1 VNAGLVI
8 ALVGLVLVGAV
19 LFVGIAAVA
28 AAAWWWTR
36 RAAVEAAGAARP
48 AAPRAVH
55 PDDHP
60 TELFR
65 RDSAFAFYDADEH
78 DPTEQLRVEGGYLID
93 GRTDPQIRR
102 PGRPA
107 SATPR
112 PASTG
117 GRPSAAA
124 PRQGPTTLTGTGRVV
139 AKKP

>member
-1 VNAGLVI
+1 MNAGLVI

-36 RAAVEAAGAARP
+36 RAAVEAAGTSRP
-48 AAPRAVH
+48 ATPRAVH

-102 PGRPA
+102 PV
-107 SATPR
+107 
-112 PASTG
+112 G